1 MIFVHDKGRMA
12 NNMLQYGHVYAWGRE
27 HGRQTMSMRFA
38 YKYPWFH
45 ICHTPHHNFLTYVFA
60 KYAAK
65 WGLIPTVSFDEE
77 KADTSDEEQLMLSRK
92 LMVVEGWYARWYDL
106 FLKYKPEIV
115 KLFAFDEAVEQ
126 KAKERLGDMWGVRL
140 GVHIRRGDYATFQ
153 GGRFFYSDE
162 QYANIIRDYYDN
174 CYPKERL
181 NVYICSND
189 PNLDKDYYRE
199 RLSDFFVHFPEGN
212 PAEDLCL
219 LSKCDNLI
227 GPPSTFTLVA
237 SMYQNLPLYWIEDPD
252 KAPTPKDFRYFDYL
266 FRHIF

>member
-1 MIFVHDKGRMA
+1 MIYVADKGRMA
-12 NNMLQYGHVYAWGRE
+12 NNMLQYGHVYAWARE
-27 HGRQTMSMRFA
+27 HGLQTVSMRFA
-38 YKYPWFH
+38 YKYPWFKISH
-45 ICHTPHHNFLTYVFA
+45 SRYHNFLTYVTA
-60 KYAAK
+60 KYAAN

-77 KADTSDEEQLMLSRK
+77 KADSSQEEQAMLSHK
-92 LMVVEGWYARWYDL
+92 WVMAEGWYARWYDL
-106 FLKYKPEIV
+106 FLKYKSEICE
-115 KLFAFDEAVEQ
+115 LFAFDEDVER

-153 GGRFFYSDE
+153 GGRFYYTDQ
-162 QYANIIRDYYDN
+162 QYVHIIRSYYDH

-189 PNLDKDYYRE
+189 PHLDRDFYRE
-199 RLSDFFVHFPEGN
+199 KLSDFFVHFPEGN

-237 SMYQNLPLYWIEDPD
+237 SMYQMVSLMSRFGQ
-252 KAPTPKDFRYFDYL
+252 T
-266 FRHIF
+266 